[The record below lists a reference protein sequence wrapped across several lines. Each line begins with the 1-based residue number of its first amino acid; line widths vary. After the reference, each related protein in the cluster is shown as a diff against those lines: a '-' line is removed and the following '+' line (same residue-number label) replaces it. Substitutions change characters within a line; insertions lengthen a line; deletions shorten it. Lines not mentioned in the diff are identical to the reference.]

1 MAIATDRYGAT
12 AADRYAAK
20 KQRMFLESKLRKWY
34 TELVYTVFWYI
45 ILILAYVIYRYTQ
58 LYLILF
64 LLNHLP

>member
-1 MAIATDRYGAT
+1 METE
-12 AADRYAAK
+12 YAAK

-34 TELVYTVFWYI
+34 TELVYTIFWYI

-64 LLNHLP
+64 LLNHIKIEF